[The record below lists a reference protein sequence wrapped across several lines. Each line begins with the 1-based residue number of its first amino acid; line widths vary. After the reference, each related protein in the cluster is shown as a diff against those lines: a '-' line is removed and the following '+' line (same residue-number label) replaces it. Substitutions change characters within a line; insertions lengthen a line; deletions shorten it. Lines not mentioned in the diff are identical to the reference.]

1 MPQRG
6 IISIAG
12 KHFTNGIKTSQL
24 YVAPTELNHENYYVQ
39 RIWRSDGARINH
51 EIMKT
56 QNHE

>member
-39 RIWRSDGARINH
+39 RI
-51 EIMKT
+51 
-56 QNHE
+56 